1 MGFSVPRC
9 LRFARWAL
17 TPPFHPY
24 RSRLRNIGGIFSV
37 ALSVGT
43 TRAVAARVYLRPSR
57 SYAASRPVVF
67 GLSSR
72 NLRRERFSALPEP
85 VINYAEPG
93 SASSADIFL

>member
-1 MGFSVPRC
+1 MGFSVPRR
-9 LRFARWAL
+9 LRFARWSL

-24 RSRLRNIGGIFSV
+24 PQLLRIAGGIFSV

-43 TRAVAARVYLRPSR
+43 THAVASRVYLKVRLLTSAAT

-72 NLRRERFSALPEP
+72 SLRRERFSALPEP
-85 VINYAEPG
+85 
-93 SASSADIFL
+93 LTR